1 MSDKATYYLILERQV
16 GKREDGKYYL
26 FKDGKWEVDT
36 ENAIKDRLVGY
47 DPSEPIDS
55 PYRFGNGSVK
65 PIDSPYRFGNGSV
78 MDEIEKIPYQRALEL
93 TEGVE

>member
-1 MSDKATYYLILERQV
+1 MALVIMCALGGGRMSDKATYYLILERQV

-55 PYRFGNGSVK
+55 PYRFGNGSV
-65 PIDSPYRFGNGSV
+65 
-78 MDEIEKIPYQRALEL
+78 MDEIEKISCQRALEL

>member
-1 MSDKATYYLILERQV
+1 MNDKATYYLILERQV

-55 PYRFGNGSVK
+55 PYRLWMKSK
-65 PIDSPYRFGNGSV
+65 RS
-78 MDEIEKIPYQRALEL
+78 L
-93 TEGVE
+93 TRGRWN

>member
-1 MSDKATYYLILERQV
+1 MALVIMCALGGGRMSDKATYYLILERQV

-55 PYRFGNGSVK
+55 PYRFGNGSV
-65 PIDSPYRFGNGSV
+65 